1 MYNYGNSFIHNL
13 GSCCVEGKFGTATL
27 QVPVEGG
34 HEGGRLNV
42 EYNRKKVAFE
52 NHGNSDKNFY
62 LTAYY
67 NCCEEFM
74 EPVTRGHKLILV
86 FDLIWANA
94 KTEIPKNFPVFL
106 TALKV
111 IQQVLKTWIR
121 QNVVNSELMSP
132 PPSIS
137 KNQEDSLD
145 TSNQFIS
152 EWTLKEKILFFILKE
167 KYEEDSLAFELLLG
181 KDRVLAELLLNS
193 GFLDVHLA
201 MANSEIKNESVNK
214 KIGEE
219 GSIAISSFIDSND
232 VTRNLSFELDCN
244 KHFVQLI
251 QSNQEKEARSENR
264 KDKIELGKRNLYHG
278 VLVIW
283 PKHHS
288 IPIYCRFGLP
298 SLLIRMGHILNSSS
312 KWKNEARQS
321 VKSDLRQLLSFC
333 RAEPLRAWTTSGLGK
348 GELTLRLLR
357 FCITLRAREE
367 GLDLLKLLGS
377 KFDSD
382 NFEGIQNDQVARAI
396 ADFVSQVS
404 GKPLFDL
411 KFEIQL
417 S

>member
-1 MYNYGNSFIHNL
+1 M
-13 GSCCVEGKFGTATL
+13 
-27 QVPVEGG
+27 
-34 HEGGRLNV
+34 
-42 EYNRKKVAFE
+42 
-52 NHGNSDKNFY
+52 D
-62 LTAYY
+62 
-67 NCCEEFM
+67 
-74 EPVTRGHKLILV
+74 
-86 FDLIWANA
+86 W
-94 KTEIPKNFPVFL
+94 
-106 TALKV
+106 
-111 IQQVLKTWIR
+111 
-121 QNVVNSELMSP
+121 
-132 PPSIS
+132 
-137 KNQEDSLD
+137 
-145 TSNQFIS
+145 
-152 EWTLKEKILFFILKE
+152 
-167 KYEEDSLAFELLLG
+167 
-181 KDRVLAELLLNS
+181 
-193 GFLDVHLA
+193 
-201 MANSEIKNESVNK
+201 
-214 KIGEE
+214 
-219 GSIAISSFIDSND
+219 
-232 VTRNLSFELDCN
+232 N
-244 KHFVQLI
+244 KHFVELI

-288 IPIYCRFGLP
+288 IPFYCRFGLP
-298 SLLIRMGHILNSSS
+298 SLLIRMGHMLNSSS

-321 VKSDLRQLLSFC
+321 VKSDLQQLLSFC

-377 KFDSD
+377 NFDSE

>member
-1 MYNYGNSFIHNL
+1 
-13 GSCCVEGKFGTATL
+13 
-27 QVPVEGG
+27 
-34 HEGGRLNV
+34 
-42 EYNRKKVAFE
+42 
-52 NHGNSDKNFY
+52 
-62 LTAYY
+62 
-67 NCCEEFM
+67 M

-137 KNQEDSLD
+137 ENQEDSLD
-145 TSNQFIS
+145 TSNHFIS

-232 VTRNLSFELDCN
+232 VTRNLSFELDWN
-244 KHFVQLI
+244 KHFVELF
-251 QSNQEKEARSENR
+251 QSNQEKEARSGNC

-288 IPIYCRFGLP
+288 IPFYTVGLAFP
-298 SLLIRMGHILNSSS
+298 HFSSE
-312 KWKNEARQS
+312 WNI
-321 VKSDLRQLLSFC
+321 C
-333 RAEPLRAWTTSGLGK
+333 
-348 GELTLRLLR
+348 
-357 FCITLRAREE
+357 
-367 GLDLLKLLGS
+367 
-377 KFDSD
+377 
-382 NFEGIQNDQVARAI
+382 
-396 ADFVSQVS
+396 
-404 GKPLFDL
+404 
-411 KFEIQL
+411 
-417 S
+417 

>member
-1 MYNYGNSFIHNL
+1 
-13 GSCCVEGKFGTATL
+13 
-27 QVPVEGG
+27 
-34 HEGGRLNV
+34 
-42 EYNRKKVAFE
+42 
-52 NHGNSDKNFY
+52 
-62 LTAYY
+62 
-67 NCCEEFM
+67 
-74 EPVTRGHKLILV
+74 
-86 FDLIWANA
+86 
-94 KTEIPKNFPVFL
+94 
-106 TALKV
+106 
-111 IQQVLKTWIR
+111 
-121 QNVVNSELMSP
+121 MSP

-137 KNQEDSLD
+137 ENQEDSLD
-145 TSNQFIS
+145 SSNNVFIS

-167 KYEEDSLAFELLLG
+167 KYEKDSLAFELLLG

-232 VTRNLSFELDCN
+232 VTRNLSFELDWN
-244 KHFVQLI
+244 KHFVELI
-251 QSNQEKEARSENR
+251 QSNQEKEARSGNR

-298 SLLIRMGHILNSSS
+298 SLLIRMGHMLNSSS

-321 VKSDLRQLLSFC
+321 VKSDLRQLLSFY
-333 RAEPLRAWTTSGLGK
+333 RAEPQRAWTTSGLGK

-377 KFDSD
+377 NFDSD